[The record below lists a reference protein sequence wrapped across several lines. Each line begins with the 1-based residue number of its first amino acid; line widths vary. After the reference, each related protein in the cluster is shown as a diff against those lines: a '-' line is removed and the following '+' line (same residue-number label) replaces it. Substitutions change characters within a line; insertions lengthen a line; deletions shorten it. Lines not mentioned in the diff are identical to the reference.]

1 MIFKSGRK
9 ASPLT
14 SLLDIILLVLFAQM
28 ILTSQLTSNEATKK
42 IEKAKN
48 ELLIEIQKRDEII
61 KNLTK
66 QLDETRANYNK
77 DITDK
82 NDLIDRW
89 KKALERRTEELEIA
103 DSKNEELEAKIASYS
118 LIINSLEKNNR
129 NLDIENI
136 SLKAEIINK
145 KNENTKLLS
154 ENDDLKNKNTN
165 LGKENDTLKDEIANK
180 KEENTKLV
188 SENNDLKNKN
198 KGLDNEN
205 NSLKEEINKNKE
217 ENTKLLS
224 ENDDLKDKNKNLD
237 SENNSLKE
245 EITNKQEENKK
256 LNDTNTKLKEEMV
269 DNTEINVA
277 LNTQIEELKRFVEEN
292 SKDLNQVEGAT
303 KLVTVRKILTSA
315 KALEQLKNIVTVVEI
330 LLYKDKMIIRL
341 DDFEEKLNWPD
352 DDELEKKEFDNKVV
366 RDKGLELRNKLYSL
380 FTKAKRGIKEQ
391 QILLI
396 PSGDKNNLPS
406 VCWKFFLSMKESSTF
421 KDISFIKDVYMP
433 DKYIHINIKEN

>member
-145 KNENTKLLS
+145 KNENT
-154 ENDDLKNKNTN
+154 TN
-165 LGKENDTLKDEIANK
+165 R
-180 KEENTKLV
+180 
-188 SENNDLKNKN
+188 
-198 KGLDNEN
+198 
-205 NSLKEEINKNKE
+205 
-217 ENTKLLS
+217 
-224 ENDDLKDKNKNLD
+224 
-237 SENNSLKE
+237 
-245 EITNKQEENKK
+245 IT
-256 LNDTNTKLKEEMV
+256 V
-269 DNTEINVA
+269 YI
-277 LNTQIEELKRFVEEN
+277 
-292 SKDLNQVEGAT
+292 G
-303 KLVTVRKILTSA
+303 
-315 KALEQLKNIVTVVEI
+315 I
-330 LLYKDKMIIRL
+330 LLL
-341 DDFEEKLNWPD
+341 
-352 DDELEKKEFDNKVV
+352 
-366 RDKGLELRNKLYSL
+366 L
-380 FTKAKRGIKEQ
+380 F
-391 QILLI
+391 
-396 PSGDKNNLPS
+396 
-406 VCWKFFLSMKESSTF
+406 
-421 KDISFIKDVYMP
+421 
-433 DKYIHINIKEN
+433 